1 MLRTYAVKLRSD
13 MRIAGIDFPANEQ
26 VAAIT
31 CEINPTDLLGLVQH
45 HHAIVEEITD
55 AADDDEEQSTL
66 AADPEVQSIGF
77 ESNEAEEEQPGD
89 EPEEETTSAEEAISN
104 ADAVAAFVTD
114 GLDEKI
120 ATALVVANG
129 ILGPDALRAKLAEP
143 GFDVIDLEEIG
154 KVRAEKILAIYLK

>member
-1 MLRTYAVKLRSD
+1 MLKTYAVKLRSAT
-13 MRIAGIDFPANEQ
+13 RIAGIDFHAEEQ

-31 CEINPTDLLGLVQH
+31 CEISPYDLLGLVQH

-55 AADDDEEQSTL
+55 EGDEKEQPTL
-66 AADPEVQSIGF
+66 AADPEVEAIGF
-77 ESNEAEEEQPGD
+77 ESEEAEEQPGD

-104 ADAVAAFVTD
+104 ADAVAAFMAD

-120 ATALVVANG
+120 STALVVANG
-129 ILGPDALRAKLAEP
+129 ILGPDALRTKLAEP